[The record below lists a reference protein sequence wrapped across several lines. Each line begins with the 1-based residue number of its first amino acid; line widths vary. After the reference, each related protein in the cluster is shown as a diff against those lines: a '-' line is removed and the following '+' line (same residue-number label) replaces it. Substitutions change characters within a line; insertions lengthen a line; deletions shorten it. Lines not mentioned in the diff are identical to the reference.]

1 MPSPFFAVE
10 LGNSTSQSAVSS
22 SGMFRRRSLRL
33 LLLFVAAYLLLC
45 SAAGLFI
52 AEATLHPARRPL
64 LDADKT
70 QAATMAQRHDAQLT
84 EAALSAFAGNT
95 LRAWQLRPAHDNGD
109 AVILLHGLSD
119 NRMGMMGYAEM
130 LITRGFTVLLPDA
143 RAHGASGGD
152 TATFGLLE
160 SRDIRDWMDWMQDH
174 DHPRCIFGLGES
186 MGAALLLQSLKG
198 QPEFCAVVAESPFSD
213 FREIAYDRVGQYFRT
228 GPWLGRSLLRPIVE
242 IAFTYAQC
250 KIRVRSRK
258 GVTPSGTLADTHPCT
273 VDTRPA
279 RRQHPGP
286 PLSRHRFPQSR
297 RHFVGGTRRRSLR
310 RHQRCARRFPAK
322 NRRIVYQ
329 PCGRES
335 RPSAQL
341 NFFRPSGSHIP
352 ASFPYSFQ
360 TPFRG

>member
-1 MPSPFFAVE
+1 
-10 LGNSTSQSAVSS
+10 
-22 SGMFRRRSLRL
+22 MFRRRSLRL

-70 QAATMAQRHDAQLT
+70 QAATMARRHDAQLT
-84 EAALSAFAGNT
+84 EAALSAFDGNT

-119 NRMGMMGYAEM
+119 NRMGMIGYAEM
-130 LITRGFTVLLPDA
+130 LVTRGFTVVLPDA
-143 RAHGASGGD
+143 RAHGASGGE

-160 SRDIRDWMDWMQDH
+160 SRDIREWMDWMQDH

-186 MGAALLLQSLKG
+186 MGAALLLQSLKD

-242 IAFTYAQC
+242 IAFTYAHAKYGFDLENVSPRQALSQTNIPVLLIHGQQDGNIPVRHSRAIASHNHDVTLWEVPGADHC
-250 KIRVRSRK
+250 GAISVAHDPFQQKIIGWFTNPVVEK
-258 GVTPSGTLADTHPCT
+258 AALPH
-273 VDTRPA
+273 
-279 RRQHPGP
+279 
-286 PLSRHRFPQSR
+286 
-297 RHFVGGTRRRSLR
+297 
-310 RHQRCARRFPAK
+310 
-322 NRRIVYQ
+322 N
-329 PCGRES
+329 
-335 RPSAQL
+335 
-341 NFFRPSGSHIP
+341 
-352 ASFPYSFQ
+352 
-360 TPFRG
+360 